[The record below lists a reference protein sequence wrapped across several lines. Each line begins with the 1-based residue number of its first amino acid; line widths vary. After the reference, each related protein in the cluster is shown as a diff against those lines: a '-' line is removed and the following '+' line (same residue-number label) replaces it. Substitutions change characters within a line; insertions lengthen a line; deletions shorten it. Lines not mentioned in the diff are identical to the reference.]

1 MAHSLQARKRV
12 RQTERHTERNKPFR
26 TRAAHAVRD
35 ARTAI
40 QRGDEGA
47 GVLVRAAQF
56 KLLAATLAQRPGFEV
71 LGLGDAQNI
80 KRQGRHFSYPVMG

>member
-35 ARTAI
+35 ARSAI
-40 QRGDEGA
+40 QRGEAGA
-47 GVLVRAAQF
+47 GELVRAAQSALDRAARRNVIHPNAAARR
-56 KLLAATLAQRPGFEV
+56 KSRLAQQLKAKQLAA
-71 LGLGDAQNI
+71 
-80 KRQGRHFSYPVMG
+80 